1 MRDESPGDATTL
13 PAPVEPIAAAWLGAM
28 LLDPDVPEA
37 SQHPYLMLDHTA
49 TAALEPAV
57 RVNPHDLHGTPTG
70 SALALG
76 SRDCAGG
83 APTPSGSSA
92 GTARASCPKAPPV
105 SRIRSC
111 CETRSTVSW
120 TTTPS

>member
-1 MRDESPGDATTL
+1 MRDVIPGDATTL
-13 PAPVEPIAAAWLGAM
+13 QTSVEPIAASRLGAM
-28 LLDPDVPEA
+28 LLDADMPEA
-37 SQHPYLMLDHTA
+37 ARHPYLMLDHAA

-57 RVNPHDLHGTPTG
+57 RVNPHDLHETPTG

-76 SRDCAGG
+76 SCDCAGG
-83 APTPSGSSA
+83 APTPSGSGA
-92 GTARASCPKAPPV
+92 GTARASCPKVTPI